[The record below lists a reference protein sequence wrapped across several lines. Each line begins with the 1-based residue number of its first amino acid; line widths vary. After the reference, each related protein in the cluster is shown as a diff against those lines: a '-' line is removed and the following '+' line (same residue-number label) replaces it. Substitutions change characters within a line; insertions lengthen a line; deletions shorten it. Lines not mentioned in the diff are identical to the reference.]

1 MNTTVLSPK
10 KSMNV
15 RPLYSWPTVRRRL
28 VTAYGTLLPDPAS
41 RLFER
46 LFLTPRRAVGPV
58 AVDGPFAP
66 LRARKLPYAGRWLR
80 VWETGPGK
88 TSGGEEAV
96 VLVHGW
102 AGQAAQLSAFAAPLV
117 AAGYRVVAF
126 DAPAHGLSDGDR
138 TDMLDFAGAVLQ
150 VAGQACPV
158 RGVIAHSFGSP
169 AVALALRHGLGVGKV
184 VCIAPPTSLEIYSRV
199 VSRFVGMPERARAK
213 MQARVEKRFGVAWR
227 DLETHRLFGQAAL
240 ARPFDLLVVH
250 DSGDREV
257 PWSNGA
263 RITEAVPGAQMLTT
277 QGLGHNKLLRDPA
290 TVGRIV
296 DFLRN
301 D

>member
-1 MNTTVLSPK
+1 MTSTTVLSSN
-10 KSMNV
+10 KSTNV
-15 RPLYSWPTVRRRL
+15 RPLIDGRNLRRRL
-28 VTAYGTLLPDPAS
+28 LTAYGTVLPDHAS

-66 LRARKLPYAGRWLR
+66 RRARKLPYAGRWLR
-80 VWETGPGK
+80 VWD
-88 TSGGEEAV
+88 SGAGEQAV

-102 AGQAAQLSAFAAPLV
+102 AGQAAQLAAFAEPLA

-126 DAPAHGLSDGDR
+126 DAPAHGLSDGER
-138 TDMLDFAGAVLQ
+138 TDMIDFAGAVLQ
-150 VAGQACPV
+150 VAGQAGPV

-169 AVALALRHGLGVGKV
+169 AVALALRHRLALDKL
-184 VCIAPPTSLEIYSRV
+184 VCIAPPTSLEIYSQM
-199 VSRFVGMPERARAK
+199 VSRLIGLPERARAR
-213 MQARVEKRFGVAWR
+213 MQARVESRFGVAWR
-227 DLETHRLFGQAAL
+227 DLETHRLLGLAAKQ
-240 ARPFDLLVVH
+240 RPFGLLVVH

-263 RITEAVPGAQMLTT
+263 RIVDAVPGARMLTT
-277 QGLGHNKLLRDPA
+277 NGLGHNKVLRDPA
-290 TVGRIV
+290 TVGQVV

>member
-1 MNTTVLSPK
+1 MSTTVLSSK
-10 KSMNV
+10 KSTNV
-15 RPLYSWPTVRRRL
+15 RPLFDAAALRRRL

-46 LFLTPRRAVGPV
+46 LFMTPRRGVGPV
-58 AVDGPFAP
+58 SVDGPFAP

-80 VWETGPGK
+80 VWETGAGD
-88 TSGGEEAV
+88 EAV

-102 AGQAAQLSAFAAPLV
+102 AGQAAQLSAFAEPLA
-117 AAGYRVVAF
+117 AAGLRVVAF

-138 TDMLDFAGAVLQ
+138 TDMIDFAGAVLQ

-158 RGVIAHSFGSP
+158 RGVVAHSFGSP
-169 AVALALRHGLGVGKV
+169 AVALALRHGLGVGRL

-199 VSRFVGMPERARAK
+199 VSRFVGMPERARAR
-213 MQARVEKRFGVAWR
+213 MQARVERRFGVAWR
-227 DLETHRLFGQAAL
+227 DLETHRLLGLAAK
-240 ARPFDLLVVH
+240 ARPLDLPLHLLVVH

-263 RITEAVPGAQMLTT
+263 RIAEAVPGARMLTT
-277 QGLGHNKLLRDPA
+277 EGLGHNKLLRDPA
-290 TVGRIV
+290 TVAQIV

-301 D
+301 E

>member
-1 MNTTVLSPK
+1 MTTSAISID
-10 KSMNV
+10 KSTNV
-15 RPLYSWPTVRRRL
+15 RSKFNWPALRRRML
-28 VTAYGTLLPDPAS
+28 AAYGTVLPEPAS

-46 LFLTPRRAVGPV
+46 LFLTPRRALGPV
-58 AVDGPFAP
+58 AVDGSFAP
-66 LRARKLPYAGRWLR
+66 GRARKVPYAGRWLR
-80 VWETGPGK
+80 VWEMGPAEG
-88 TSGGEEAV
+88 SGGAEAV

-102 AGQAAQLSAFAAPLV
+102 AGQAAQLSAFAEPLV

-138 TDMLDFAGAVLQ
+138 TDMIDFAGAVLQ

-169 AVALALRHGLGVGKV
+169 AVALALRHGLGAGRV

-199 VSRFVGMPERARAK
+199 VSRFVGLPERARAR
-213 MQARVEKRFGVAWR
+213 MQARVEKRFGLAWR
-227 DLETHRLFGQAAL
+227 DLETHRLLSQAAA
-240 ARPFDLLVVH
+240 ARPLDLLVVH
-250 DSGDREV
+250 DSADREV

-263 RITEAVPGAQMLTT
+263 RIAEAVPGARMLTT
-277 QGLGHNKLLRDPA
+277 NGLGHNKLLRDPA
-290 TVGRIV
+290 TVGQIV